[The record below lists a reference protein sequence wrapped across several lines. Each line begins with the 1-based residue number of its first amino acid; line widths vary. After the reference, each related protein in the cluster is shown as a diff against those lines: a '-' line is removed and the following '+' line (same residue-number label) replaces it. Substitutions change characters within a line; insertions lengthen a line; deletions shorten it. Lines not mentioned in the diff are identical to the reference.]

1 MEQVA
6 YWKEEI
12 ETLPR
17 ERLEEIQ
24 LQMNKLGW
32 SQAIECVKA
41 ASSIGKARI
50 SSRVIRAGCSKRI
63 ICPQRY
69 SPFKTDLFPVPR
81 GRLVPLCNAELEFE

>member
-6 YWKEEI
+6 YWNKEI

-32 SQAIECVKA
+32 SQAIEYGKA
-41 ASSIGKARI
+41 SEVTEKARI
-50 SSRVIRAGCSKRI
+50 SSRETHA
-63 ICPQRY
+63 RY
-69 SPFKTDLFPVPR
+69 
-81 GRLVPLCNAELEFE
+81 